1 MSINMSNP
9 AQSSAFLACIREMK
23 GEREIGRERGRGEG
37 KNGEKGRG
45 RRIGRRVEIKK
56 KRHGLHP
63 LN

>member
-1 MSINMSNP
+1 MSNP

-23 GEREIGRERGRGEG
+23 GEREIDRERGRGEEG
-37 KNGEKGRG
+37 KGKMERRG
-45 RRIGRRVEIKK
+45 GDDVWDGGWKLKK